1 MTIAYILA
9 GGYGKRLKKVVPN
22 LPKPMAIIEKK
33 PFLEYLLDYWI
44 DEGVTKF
51 IISVGYLK
59 DIIIKHFGNK
69 YKNIPIEYFVE
80 KSPLG
85 TGGGLIFISNQLS
98 DPFIVLNGDTF
109 FEVSLKELLMFKK
122 KNKIGFV
129 MNLFET
135 SERDRYGIVDI
146 KKKIWVESIDQLKKN
161 KKGWANGG
169 VYLINPDVFKKSN
182 FKSGVAYSLERDII
196 PYLISLG
203 NIVGGNKQKKK
214 FLDIGIP
221 KDYYKA
227 KKFFEL

>member
-22 LPKPMAIIEKK
+22 LPKPMALIEKK
-33 PFLEYLLDYWI
+33 PFLEYLMDHWI
-44 DEGVTKF
+44 DEGISKF

-59 DIIIKHFGNK
+59 DIIIKHFGNE

-85 TGGGLIFISNQLS
+85 TGGGLIIISNQLS

-109 FEVSLKELLMFKK
+109 FEISFKKLLLFKK

-129 MNLFET
+129 MNLFQT
-135 SERDRYGIVDI
+135 SEGDRYGIVDL
-146 KKKIWVESIDQLKKN
+146 KKKIWVKSIDQSKKI

-169 VYLINPDVFKKSN
+169 VYLINPDVIKKSN
-182 FKSGVAYSLERDII
+182 FKSGIAYSLERDII
-196 PYLISLG
+196 PNLISLG
-203 NIVGGNKQKKK
+203 NIVGGHKQKNK

-227 KKFFEL
+227 KKFFNL

>member
-22 LPKPMAIIEKK
+22 LPKPMALIEKK

-109 FEVSLKELLMFKK
+109 FEVSLKEY
-122 KNKIGFV
+122 
-129 MNLFET
+129 T
-135 SERDRYGIVDI
+135 
-146 KKKIWVESIDQLKKN
+146 
-161 KKGWANGG
+161 
-169 VYLINPDVFKKSN
+169 
-182 FKSGVAYSLERDII
+182 
-196 PYLISLG
+196 
-203 NIVGGNKQKKK
+203 
-214 FLDIGIP
+214 P
-221 KDYYKA
+221 K
-227 KKFFEL
+227 EEEI